1 MQVSTPSFKLLFNFP
16 GEAIYRENP
25 TNPAMA
31 SNSSK
36 IFWRALGNIFGG
48 VCRLVKEVYNGGV
61 GIVRGGQNWPESGKM
76 VVMAPEIPA
85 TDQSGF
91 SVGFVELEK

>member
-1 MQVSTPSFKLLFNFP
+1 L
-16 GEAIYRENP
+16 R
-25 TNPAMA
+25 
-31 SNSSK
+31 
-36 IFWRALGNIFGG
+36 NIFSG
-48 VCRLVKEVYNGGV
+48 VCRLDQKEYNGGV